1 MAKITHHLNM
11 LLVNHSSFYG
21 HGCRFLNNFTLFLT
35 NKDQINICIQIQM
48 YTNKMYT
55 NTNVY
60 KYKYVSLY
68 KQETILLD

>member
-1 MAKITHHLNM
+1 M
-11 LLVNHSSFYG
+11 
-21 HGCRFLNNFTLFLT
+21 

-68 KQETILLD
+68 KQETILLG